1 MLKVVLR
8 KGAALTTPKFTQ
20 EFHLQTY
27 TFGMGLGAV
36 LSHKMNGEEEHPVAY
51 LLQNLTPAERNY
63 LSVERE
69 SLAINWH

>member
-1 MLKVVLR
+1 
-8 KGAALTTPKFTQ
+8 
-20 EFHLQTY
+20 
-27 TFGMGLGAV
+27 MGLGAV